1 MEGTAWVGWLVVLVP
16 VTAIIAWAVVEAT
29 KHIGRDAGAEKREAA
44 IMARLD
50 AIDALDALD
59 ARLEHTEKTLN
70 DIS

>member
-1 MEGTAWVGWLVVLVP
+1 MLVP

-50 AIDALDALD
+50 ALDALD